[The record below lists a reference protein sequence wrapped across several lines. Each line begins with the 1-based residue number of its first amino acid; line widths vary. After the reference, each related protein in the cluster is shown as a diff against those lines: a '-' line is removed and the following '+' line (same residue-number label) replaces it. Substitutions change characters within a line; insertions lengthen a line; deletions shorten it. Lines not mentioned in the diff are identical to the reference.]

1 VKHNYVRSVVFSLGV
16 GVMCAIS
23 GAAQVTVA
31 PQPGNKLSVSA
42 SVTVTQDPSS
52 GLYTYSY
59 TFKNSASSSQSMW
72 FLALDLSGDAQ
83 KSIQNIQPLKAGPVS
98 PRPASL

>member
-1 VKHNYVRSVVFSLGV
+1 
-16 GVMCAIS
+16 
-23 GAAQVTVA
+23 
-31 PQPGNKLSVSA
+31 
-42 SVTVTQDPSS
+42 
-52 GLYTYSY
+52 
-59 TFKNSASSSQSMW
+59 MW